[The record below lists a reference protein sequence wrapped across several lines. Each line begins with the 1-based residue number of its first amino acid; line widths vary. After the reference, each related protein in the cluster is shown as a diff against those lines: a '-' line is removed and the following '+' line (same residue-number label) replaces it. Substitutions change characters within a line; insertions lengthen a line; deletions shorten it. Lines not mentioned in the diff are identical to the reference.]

1 MRFAQGVPMSSYRVV
16 IDDAQTIYEG
26 TSLVQAL
33 ESYADY
39 RQNLPRGDANVKVI
53 QVGWTQLQDRVI
65 AEFVGRTQVGRTK
78 PWKPC

>member
-1 MRFAQGVPMSSYRVV
+1 MSSYRVV

-39 RQNLPRGDANVKVI
+39 RQNLPRGDENVKVI
-53 QVGWTQLQDRVI
+53 QLGWTPVQDRVI
-65 AEFVGRTQVGRTK
+65 AEFVGRTQVARTK
-78 PWKPC
+78 PY